1 MIERKRDLIVMMT
14 KLTALG
20 QKNKFLS
27 VLIRISSFLFF
38 ALMAVWDEVLG
49 FFRLC
54 GIGKKEYKRLL
65 KYKNIHQ
72 GKRCF
77 IIATG
82 PSLTIEDLEK
92 LKGEYTFG
100 MNSICRIYDQT
111 DFRPTYFG
119 IQDYLVYK
127 NLQSDIMKYYKDAD
141 NIFVASR
148 IMHHYPLG
156 SKWNVFPLAIAY
168 KTYNQ
173 WFRNR
178 YICKFSDNAYRLV
191 YDCFTITHSLIQLA
205 VYMGFKEIYLIGADC
220 SFMGKKI
227 HFMEHGVK
235 DPTIASAQEKN
246 IAGYIA
252 AKRYADQHGIKIY
265 NVTRGGELEMFERLV
280 LEDVLTE

>member
-1 MIERKRDLIVMMT
+1 MMT
-14 KLTALG
+14 KLTRLG
-20 QKNKFLS
+20 QRNKFLFA
-27 VLIRISSFLFF
+27 LIHISSFLFF
-38 ALMAVWDEVLG
+38 SLMAVWDEVLG

-119 IQDYLVYK
+119 IQDYLVYN

-148 IMHHYPLG
+148 IMQHYPLG
-156 SKWNVFPLAIAY
+156 AKWNVFPLAIAY

-178 YICKFSDNAYRLV
+178 YICKFSDNAYRLI
-191 YDCFTITHSLIQLA
+191 YDCFAITHSLIQLA

-227 HFMEHGVK
+227 HFVEHGVN

-246 IAGYIA
+246 IAGYLV
-252 AKRYADQHGIKIY
+252 AKRYADQHGIRIY
-265 NVTRGGELEMFERLV
+265 NATRGGELEVFERV
-280 LEDVLTE
+280 TLEKILAK

>member
-1 MIERKRDLIVMMT
+1 MMT
-14 KLTALG
+14 KLIDLCK
-20 QKNKFLS
+20 KNKFLFI
-27 VLIRISSFLFF
+27 LIRPLSFLFF
-38 ALMAVWDEVLG
+38 CLMAVCDEVLG

-119 IQDYLVYK
+119 IQDYLVYN
-127 NLQSDIMKYYKDAD
+127 NLQSDIMKYYKDSD
-141 NIFVASR
+141 NIFVSSR
-148 IMHHYPLG
+148 IMWHYPLG
-156 SKWNVFPLAIAY
+156 SKWNVYYEAIAY

-178 YICKFSDNAYRLV
+178 YICKFSNNAYRLV
-191 YDCFTITHSLIQLA
+191 YDCFAITHSLIQIA

-220 SFMGKKI
+220 SFMGEKI
-227 HFMEHGVK
+227 HFVEHGVS
-235 DPTIASAQEKN
+235 DPTIASAQDKN
-246 IAGYIA
+246 IAGYLV

-265 NVTRGGELEMFERLV
+265 NATRGGELEVFKRVV
-280 LEDVLTE
+280 LEDVLAENAGKIDI